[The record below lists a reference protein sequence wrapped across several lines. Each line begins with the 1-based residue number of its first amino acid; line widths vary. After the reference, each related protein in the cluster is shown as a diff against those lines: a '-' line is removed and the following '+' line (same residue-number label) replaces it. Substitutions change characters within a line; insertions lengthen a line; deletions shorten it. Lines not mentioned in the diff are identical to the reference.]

1 MLSKISVVVPF
12 YKDVNTIKA
21 CIESILLQT
30 YTNYELI
37 LVDDC
42 GDDGSIDLINQ
53 IIAANSNIEIRV
65 LHHQYNRGQSAARNT
80 GLDNANGDYI
90 FFVDADDTI
99 SRNCLEMH
107 VNRLEKFDADYT
119 DANYAVLNGRQ
130 SIMYTYVDAI
140 VEQPK
145 LAQYAFE
152 SKIHYAAHNK
162 LYKKNFLIDNAIRF
176 IEGIIYEDVV
186 WAIHLSLVGN
196 RMATIS
202 DATYNYIVRTN
213 STTTAVSVEKQCYQ
227 FESWAKVFN
236 SIIDLQKQ
244 YGSTHILKSI
254 YRWLALYRFRVS
266 LKLLVS
272 SLSYKEQK
280 HYYSLLN
287 IPSIHSN
294 TKGALRLF
302 YSLPFALFKCIFTL
316 PYRCAVVLLKNK

>member
-1 MLSKISVVVPF
+1 MLSKISVIVPF

-80 GLDNANGDYI
+80 GLANANGDYI

-99 SRNCLEMH
+99 SSNCLEMH

-130 SIMYTYVDAI
+130 STMYTYVDDI

-162 LYKKNFLIDNAIRF
+162 LYKKNFLDDNSIRF

-186 WAIHLSLVGN
+186 WAIHLSLVG
-196 RMATIS
+196 RKIVTIA
-202 DATYNYIVRTN
+202 DTTYNYIVRSN
-213 STTTAVSVEKQCYQ
+213 STTSAQTPDRQCFQY
-227 FESWAKVFN
+227 ESWMRVFDYILELGN
-236 SIIDLQKQ
+236 RFVDKD
-244 YGSTHILKSI
+244 LKSLM
-254 YRWLALYRFRVS
+254 YRWLTRYKFRVS
-266 LKLLVS
+266 LKLIISCLP
-272 SLSYKEQK
+272 YKTQK
-280 HYYSLLN
+280 YFYNQLN
-287 IPSIHSN
+287 NQEILQNS
-294 TKGALRLF
+294 KGVLRVVN
-302 YSLPFALFKCIFTL
+302 SLPFLLFKILFII
-316 PYRCAVVLLKNK
+316 PYRCGVLILKH